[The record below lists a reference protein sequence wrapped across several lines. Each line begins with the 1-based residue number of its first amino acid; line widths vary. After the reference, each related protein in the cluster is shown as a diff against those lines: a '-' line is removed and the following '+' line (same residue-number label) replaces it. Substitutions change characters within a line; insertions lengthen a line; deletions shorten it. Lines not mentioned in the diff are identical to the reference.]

1 MKRRRKGL
9 SCLILLMQSTFSH
22 PRITINKH
30 SEKMFCVLTS
40 VLFFLHVCILL
51 CSFYSILFVYYIYYY
66 YIYLSNGIHT
76 LVYFFMSRT
85 LAIFHF

>member
-40 VLFFLHVCILL
+40 VLFFCMFVFCYVH
-51 CSFYSILFVYYIYYY
+51 FILF
-66 YIYLSNGIHT
+66 YLFI
-76 LVYFFMSRT
+76 
-85 LAIFHF
+85 IFIIIIFI